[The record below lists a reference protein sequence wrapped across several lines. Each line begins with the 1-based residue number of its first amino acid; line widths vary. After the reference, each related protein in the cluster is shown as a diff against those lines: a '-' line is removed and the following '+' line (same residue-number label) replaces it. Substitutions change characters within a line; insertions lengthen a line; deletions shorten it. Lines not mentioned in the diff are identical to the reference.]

1 MPQRGVNSMKWW
13 LHSCPRCG
21 GDLYEDVYSQGED
34 FVCLQCGA
42 VLGRDAIFG
51 HPLGSRDADERA
63 SLSKRRGTLS
73 AAGSNW

>member
-1 MPQRGVNSMKWW
+1 MKWW

-42 VLGRDAIFG
+42 VLGRDAVFG
-51 HPLGSRDADERA
+51 HPLGVADGEDRSHA
-63 SLSKRRGTLS
+63 SWDSKALGALIGNR
-73 AAGSNW
+73 